1 MKRFSETDG
10 WTPTKM
16 FNETRQFRVIESPA
30 GGFALGP
37 E

>member
-1 MKRFSETDG
+1 MKRFSETNG

-16 FNETRQFRVIESPA
+16 FNETVQFRVVESKS
-30 GGFALGP
+30 GSFAFGR